1 MHEAMLW
8 HKEGKK
14 IRCEL
19 CARRCLIPEGKEGF
33 CKVRVNKKGTLH
45 TLNYGKIISM
55 DVDPVEKKPLYH
67 FYPGSPTLSI
77 SSVGCNFK
85 CQFCLN
91 WEISQVDKITG
102 KTYTPDDIVKIANDK
117 GIKIIAYT
125 YTEPTIFFEFAYR
138 VSRLAKRY
146 NIKNVFVTNGYM
158 TSDAIKKIG
167 KYLDA
172 VTVDLKAS
180 GNSEF
185 YKKYMAVPDVS
196 PIFESIKNFRKHRVF
211 IEISNLIIP
220 KIGDNT
226 EDNHKL
232 AEWIIDNLDS
242 SVPYHLLAF
251 SPCYKM
257 VDLPPTS
264 LNILEKFAKD
274 AKNIGLRYPYVG
286 NIWGTKFEN
295 TYCYNCGQLVIER
308 TGMFVNNINLEKN
321 RCPNCGFKINV
332 LRD

>member
-1 MHEAMLW
+1 MLW

-19 CARRCLIPEGKEGF
+19 CSRRCLISEGKKGF
-33 CKVRVNKKGTLH
+33 CRVRVNNKGILY
-45 TLNYGKIISM
+45 TLNYGKIVSM
-55 DVDPVEKKPLYH
+55 DVDPIEKKPLYH
-67 FYPGSPTLSI
+67 FYPGAPTLSI
-77 SSVGCNFK
+77 SSIGCNFR

-91 WEISQVDKITG
+91 WKISQAEKITG
-102 KTYTPDDIVKIANDK
+102 KEHTPEDIVKIANEK

-180 GNSEF
+180 GNPDF
-185 YKKYMAVPDVS
+185 YKKYMAVPDVE
-196 PIFESIKNFRKHRVF
+196 PIFDSIKNFQKHRVF
-211 IEISNLIIP
+211 IEISNLIVP
-220 KIGDNT
+220 KLGDDAA
-226 EDNHKL
+226 DNHKL

-242 SVPYHLLAF
+242 SVPYHLLGF
-251 SPCYKM
+251 TPIYKM
-257 VDLPPTS
+257 TDIPPTN
-264 LNILEKFAKD
+264 LDILERFAKD
-274 AKNIGLRYPYVG
+274 ANNIGLRYPYVG
-286 NIWGTKFEN
+286 NIWGSKYEN
-295 TYCYNCGQLVIER
+295 TYCYNCGHLVIER
-308 TGMFVNNINLEKN
+308 TGMFVNKIEMKKD
-321 RCPNCGFKINV
+321 RCPSCGFKINV
-332 LRD
+332 IRD